1 MVSLNHNH
9 VAVDVNVNVD
19 VMLSL
24 IWLYLSL
31 ALIMSAWRSAF
42 SSALI
47 IMQCVNFNL
56 IQQ

>member
-9 VAVDVNVNVD
+9 VGVDVNVD

-31 ALIMSAWRSAF
+31 ALIMFAWRSAF